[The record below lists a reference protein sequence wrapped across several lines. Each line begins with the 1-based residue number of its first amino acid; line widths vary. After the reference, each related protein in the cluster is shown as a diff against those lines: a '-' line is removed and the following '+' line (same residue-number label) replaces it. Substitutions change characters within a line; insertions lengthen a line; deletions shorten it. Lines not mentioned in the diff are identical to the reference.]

1 MNNKNVAKALHNTLS
16 NSYALALKTQNY
28 HWNVVGANFKS
39 LHELFGSQYEELFE
53 AIDEIAER
61 IRALDILVPASF
73 DVFGKESKIKSG
85 NENAKTQ
92 AMVEELY
99 NDNQTLT
106 KILYDALKI
115 VQKEGDEGTA
125 DMLIGRIQAHD
136 KNAWMLKSSL

>member
-1 MNNKNVAKALHNTLS
+1 MNNKNIAKTLHNVLS

-39 LHELFGSQYEELFE
+39 LHELFGAQYEELSA

-73 DVFGKESKIKSG
+73 DVFGKESKIKNG
-85 NENAKTQ
+85 DENAKTQ
-92 AMVEELY
+92 AMIKELY

-106 KILYDALKI
+106 KILNDALKI
-115 VQKEGDEGTA
+115 AQKEGDEGTA